1 MTELAAP
8 FTMSM
13 TAIAKHVRV
22 LERAGLLT
30 HRKSG
35 RVRRCRIAADRLQL
49 ADQWLDTYQSFWSN
63 KLDGLARHLE
73 SGADE

>member
-1 MTELAAP
+1 MTELSAP
-8 FTMSM
+8 FAMSM

-35 RVRRCRIAADRLQL
+35 RVRRCRIAAGRLQL
-49 ADQWLDTYQSFWSN
+49 ASDWLDAYRGFWSSQ
-63 KLDGLARHLE
+63 LDGLADHLD
-73 SGADE
+73 SGGDL